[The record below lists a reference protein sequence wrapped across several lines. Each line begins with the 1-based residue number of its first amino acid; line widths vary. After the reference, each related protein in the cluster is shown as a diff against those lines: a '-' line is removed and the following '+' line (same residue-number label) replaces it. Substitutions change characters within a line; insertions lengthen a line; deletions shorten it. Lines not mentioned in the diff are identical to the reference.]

1 MELISPVAPA
11 VAGEWLPSNQGFLRD
26 WLDHRIRNLDRKAP
40 LKPSIQAF
48 HKLIDEDPQVYM
60 LFNDML
66 WQLSH
71 RETPTG
77 SPQVKTVDDLL
88 LLFNHAIQHAPE
100 YNDTGLVGFPIN
112 AILNW
117 AMGTQ
122 AGFAAF
128 LNDKVNACFKDMLDE
143 WDEYL
148 TSEASKYVLD
158 KEDENGWFGKK
169 ALEAMPDFEKTY
181 VCDPDDR
188 YYGFTSWDD
197 FFTRRLQPG
206 VRPVASGV
214 GEVANACESNPYRL
228 ARKVALR
235 DQFWMK
241 GQPYALAYLLDSAHR
256 TPAEPDAKDFVG
268 GTVYQAFLS
277 ALSYHRWHSPVD
289 GTVTAVRNIPGT
301 YYSQTPVALCDVAS
315 PDLSQGYIAHLAARA
330 VIYIETDEPDVGTM
344 AFVAIGMAEV
354 SSCEVTVEVGQE
366 VERGEGIGMFHYGGS
381 THCLVFGPDVDLD
394 FVPTTFPG
402 KSNLLV
408 NSKVASLQ

>member
-11 VAGEWLPSNQGFLRD
+11 VAGAWLPSDQGFLRD
-26 WLDHRIRNLDRKAP
+26 WLDDLIGDIDHKAP
-40 LKPSIQAF
+40 LKKSVDAF
-48 HKLIDEDPQVYM
+48 HQLIEDDPQVYM

-88 LLFNHAIQHAPE
+88 QLFNTAIQSAPR
-100 YNDTGLVGFPIN
+100 YNTSGLVGFPIN

-143 WDEYL
+143 WAEYL
-148 TSEASKYVLD
+148 TTDASKDVLD
-158 KEDENGWFGKK
+158 KEDENSWFGEK
-169 ALEAMPDFEKTY
+169 ALEAMPDFEKTF
-181 VCDPDDR
+181 VCDPTDR

-197 FFTRRLQPG
+197 FFTRRLKPG
-206 VRPVASGV
+206 VRPVASGDA
-214 GEVANACESNPYRL
+214 EVANACESVPYRL
-228 ARKVALR
+228 ATKVRER
-235 DQFWMK
+235 DTFWLK

-256 TPAEPDAKDFVG
+256 TPAEPDPDDFVG

-277 ALSYHRWHSPVD
+277 ALNYHRWHSPVD
-289 GTVTAVRNIPGT
+289 GTVRAVRHIPGT
-301 YYSQTPVALCDVAS
+301 YYSQTPVALCDVAA

-330 VIYIETDEPDVGTM
+330 VVYIDAEKPAVGTM

-354 SSCEVTVEVGQE
+354 SSCDVTVGPGDE
-366 VERGEGIGMFHYGGS
+366 VERGQEIGTFHYGGS
-381 THCLVFGPDVDLD
+381 THCLVFGPDVDLE
-394 FVPTTFPG
+394 FVPPVFPG
-402 KSNLLV
+402 TFNLLV
-408 NSKVASLQ
+408 NTKVATLK